1 MPEKA
6 IQVIKDESKSGV
18 IPSTQV
24 IKMVLAKIKGH
35 PELIEQ
41 FRFSLPFETEA
52 YELVC
57 EAELQQKCQ
66 NVYKGWNY
74 YYYIFFFVDFFNFL
88 FVFLITFLPFF

>member
-6 IQVIKDESKSGV
+6 IQVVKDESKSGV

-24 IKMVLAKIKGH
+24 IKMVLAKIKGSSSF
-35 PELIEQ
+35 ELIEK

-66 NVYKGWNY
+66 NPNNKKRLCVCLC
-74 YYYIFFFVDFFNFL
+74 VCP
-88 FVFLITFLPFF
+88 TFKTRDPLY

>member
-24 IKMVLAKIKGH
+24 IKMVLAKIKGN

-41 FRFSLPFETEA
+41 FRFTLPFETEA

-66 NVYKGWNY
+66 NVYKGWIFL
-74 YYYIFFFVDFFNFL
+74 YIFYFYTNNSKCFL
-88 FVFLITFLPFF
+88 RLESTKT